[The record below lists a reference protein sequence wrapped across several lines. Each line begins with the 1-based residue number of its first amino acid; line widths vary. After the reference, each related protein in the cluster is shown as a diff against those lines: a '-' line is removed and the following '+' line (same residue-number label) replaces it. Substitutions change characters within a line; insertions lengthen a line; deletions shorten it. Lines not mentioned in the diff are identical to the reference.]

1 MYPASLFLT
10 LYDANFHIT
19 ETFFVCHLQP
29 KKVWNMIVN
38 INHEMSK
45 KVNDDCWSWNFIF
58 VYFKNLALL
67 CTIMYCW
74 WEKLKISPFFRH
86 HSCILSRLNSE
97 YFKTPGKKLW
107 FKSIPQ
113 EKYSL
118 YKKASREL
126 SSLQL

>member
-45 KVNDDCWSWNFIF
+45 KVNDVGPGTSFLCILKILFYC
-58 VYFKNLALL
+58 VLL
-67 CTIMYCW
+67 CIAG
-74 WEKLKISPFFRH
+74 EKS
-86 HSCILSRLNSE
+86 
-97 YFKTPGKKLW
+97 
-107 FKSIPQ
+107 
-113 EKYSL
+113 
-118 YKKASREL
+118 
-126 SSLQL
+126 

>member
-29 KKVWNMIVN
+29 KKSL
-38 INHEMSK
+38 EYDSK
-45 KVNDDCWSWNFIF
+45 YQSRNVKKSKWCWSWNFIF
-58 VYFKNLALL
+58 VYFKNLVSL
-67 CTIMYCW
+67 CTIMYYW

-118 YKKASREL
+118 HKKASKEL

>member
-1 MYPASLFLT
+1 MSVSCLTFSDTLWCQLSYYRDIFCVSPTTKKSLE
-10 LYDANFHIT
+10 YDSKYQSRN
-19 ETFFVCHLQP
+19 V
-29 KKVWNMIVN
+29 KK
-38 INHEMSK
+38 SK
-45 KVNDDCWSWNFIF
+45 WCWSWNFIF